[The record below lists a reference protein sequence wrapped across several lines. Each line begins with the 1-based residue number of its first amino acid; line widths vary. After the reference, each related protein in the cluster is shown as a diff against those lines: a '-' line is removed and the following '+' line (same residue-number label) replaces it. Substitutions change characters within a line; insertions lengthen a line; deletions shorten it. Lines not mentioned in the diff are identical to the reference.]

1 MTEAEIVVMYLEVK
15 KETPGATRSWK
26 RQRSILPEAFRGSPS
41 NNLILG
47 FWPPEL
53 SEQICYFRPLA
64 LRLICTVAIGNCN
77 TVSEN

>member
-1 MTEAEIVVMYLEVK
+1 MTEAEIVVMHLKVK
-15 KETPGATRSWK
+15 KETPGATRSRK

-47 FWPPEL
+47 LWPPEL

-64 LRLICTVAIGNCN
+64 LRQFVQ
-77 TVSEN
+77 